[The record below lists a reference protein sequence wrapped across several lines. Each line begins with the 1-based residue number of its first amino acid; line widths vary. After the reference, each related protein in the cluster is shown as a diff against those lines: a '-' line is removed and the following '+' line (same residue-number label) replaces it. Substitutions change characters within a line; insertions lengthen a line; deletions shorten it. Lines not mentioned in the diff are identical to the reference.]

1 MRVLTVKLQG
11 NALFFLSKNNKAR
24 RISHVL
30 MSSGIFETV
39 IILLIVASSIMLAID
54 NPLMD
59 PEDPVKKN
67 LKIVDSIFTSIF
79 TLEAIL
85 KILALGF
92 WINGKFSYMRNSWN
106 VADFLIVIISVRILT
121 NL

>member
-67 LKIVDSIFTSIF
+67 LKIVDSIFT
-79 TLEAIL
+79 LEAIL